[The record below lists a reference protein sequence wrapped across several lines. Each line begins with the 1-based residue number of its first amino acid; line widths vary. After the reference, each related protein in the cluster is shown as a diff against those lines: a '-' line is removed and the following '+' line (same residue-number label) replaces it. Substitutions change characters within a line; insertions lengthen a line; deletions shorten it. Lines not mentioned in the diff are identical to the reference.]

1 MEINIKLQE
10 PRLLKVQS
18 FSDDRG
24 LLIPFTDHVDHAL
37 FHRCYLVEN
46 YGRGVV
52 RGLHYHKLEAKI
64 FTIASGAGKFIT
76 FKLPEELA
84 DRNNPEEIRQFA
96 QDHPETVQTWVLSN
110 RHHGVLYI
118 PPFYAN
124 GWVSLENHTVLASLS
139 NLRYE
144 EALDDDIRIDPY
156 LIGKHYWEVIG
167 R

>member
-24 LLIPFTDHVDHAL
+24 LLTPFTDHVDHAL